1 MARQFGILTTVS
13 GLSGV
18 MVINSMTTSESTEI
32 AEGRNEQGKV
42 TDRKAYSKTTT
53 YKGDGLLD
61 TNDVPASAVS
71 AGATIVIAG
80 NTCLIESCDV
90 TETNNDFAK
99 VSFTATHKDNETVV
113 GLVGGTAS

>member
-1 MARQFGILTTVS
+1 MGKKFGVITTVS
-13 GLSGV
+13 GLSGA
-18 MVINSMTTSESTEI
+18 MVVNNLTTSESVEI
-32 AEGRNEQGKV
+32 AEARDESGKV
-42 TDRKAYSKTTT
+42 TDRKVFSKTTS

-90 TETNNDFAK
+90 TEANNDFAK
-99 VSFTATHKDNETVV
+99 VSFTATHKDDETVV
-113 GLVGGTAS
+113 GLTGGTAS